1 MAGANGASVGPKC
14 SVLGHRIPRGGRWV
28 QRQASGNLGQTL
40 AITYLSIRPTTG
52 TPFAFI
58 ARSARL
64 CLLLSHAGFWRCEVD
79 LYHVDFA
86 TIVAIWMAGSILLIF
101 ALALAARFALKPVLD
116 SVARLRE
123 ARVSELERRFTRLER
138 SFEQA
143 ANPEMIRSG
152 HSS

>member
-1 MAGANGASVGPKC
+1 M
-14 SVLGHRIPRGGRWV
+14 
-28 QRQASGNLGQTL
+28 
-40 AITYLSIRPTTG
+40 
-52 TPFAFI
+52 
-58 ARSARL
+58 
-64 CLLLSHAGFWRCEVD
+64 D

-138 SFEQA
+138 SVEHA
-143 ANPEMIRSG
+143 SNPEVIRSG